1 MLLRGL
7 LLLFMGQCFL
17 GVTQVQAQSVQPP
30 FRAIVGPVLI
40 AHRGGALEVPENTL
54 AGVRHAISVKAD
66 WIEIDVT
73 LSSDDRVVVLH
84 DSTLDRTTNGH
95 GPVSKKRLSEL
106 QKLRAGNPGLSI
118 KSLARLKLAG
128 ITPPDFG
135 DAYAK
140 EHVPS
145 LKQVLESGDIRVMIE
160 MKAGA
165 HPRRLAHGVIDTINK
180 SYAWQRV
187 AVGSFDTEL
196 LELAHGRD
204 PTVPLIGIAKTLQ
217 ALENHLELPLS
228 AVAVSESLLDSA
240 FKIVPPGVAIW
251 VWTVRDLKTAEAL
264 RDRGVHGIITDIP
277 KKVVKHLRPPVDVH
291 LKLSR

>member
-1 MLLRGL
+1 MQLWALLVL
-7 LLLFMGQCFL
+7 LVGSFFL
-17 GVTQVQAQSVQPP
+17 EPSQVQAQSVQPP
-30 FRAIVGPVLI
+30 FRAIVGPVLV

-54 AGVRHAISVKAD
+54 AGVRHAIAVKAD

-73 LSSDDRVVVLH
+73 LSRDDRVVVMH
-84 DSTLDRTTNGH
+84 DDTLERTTNGK
-95 GPVSKKRLSEL
+95 GLVSKKRLREL
-106 QKLRAGNPGLSI
+106 QKLRAGNPGFSL

-135 DAYAK
+135 DEYSK
-140 EHVPS
+140 EYVPS

-180 SYAWQRV
+180 SYAWHRV

-196 LELAHGRD
+196 LTMAYNRD
-204 PTVPLIGIAKTLQ
+204 PTVPLIGIAKNLRS
-217 ALENHLELPLS
+217 LEKHLELPLS
-228 AVAVSESLLDSA
+228 AVAISESLVDEA
-240 FKIVPPGVAIW
+240 FKMVPAGVAIW
-251 VWTVRDLKTAEAL
+251 VWTVRDVETAKAL
-264 RDRGVHGIITDIP
+264 REKGVHGIITDIP

>member
-1 MLLRGL
+1 MLLRA
-7 LLLFMGQCFL
+7 LLFLFVGQYFL
-17 GVTQVQAQSVQPP
+17 GPTQAQAQSVKPP
-30 FRAIVGPVLI
+30 FRAVVGPVLI

-54 AGVRHAISVKAD
+54 AGVRHAISAKAD

-73 LSSDDRVVVLH
+73 LSSDDRVVVIH

-95 GPVSKKRLSEL
+95 GPVSKKRLRDL
-106 QKLRAGNPGLSI
+106 QKIRAGNPGLSI

-140 EHVPS
+140 EYVPS

-180 SYAWQRV
+180 SYAWHRV
-187 AVGSFDTEL
+187 AVGSFDKEL

-217 ALENHLELPLS
+217 SLKNHLELPLS
-228 AVAVSESLLDSA
+228 AVAISESLLESA
-240 FKIVPPGVAIW
+240 FRIVPPGVAIW
-251 VWTVRDLKTAEAL
+251 VWTVRDVKTAEAL